1 MTIAEGVTETDAPS
15 VGWSYA
21 RRSVGVVLLLL
32 VLLPLYRLLDG
43 PDAGP
48 FARGAMDTAELS
60 RTLLMLGTIIVLVAG
75 IIVSR
80 VIDASAFEARLGRLG
95 AWLVS
100 IPPLRFALVLA
111 FLAAGITL
119 AFSLIVLE
127 GKPNLID
134 AMVQLLHARFLA
146 AGHLAGPVDSFTE
159 FWQVQNS
166 LVTPKGWVS
175 QYPPGFVVFL
185 ALGLKLGIPQAVGP
199 VFAGVTVFF
208 SALAA
213 DRLLRDDPV
222 VARVGAIVLA
232 LSPFMIG
239 LAGAY
244 MNHIAAAA
252 FFSAAV
258 FFAVKTLDSRNFA
271 WPVLTG
277 LATGVVFSI
286 RPLTA
291 VIAAAVVAFI
301 WMGPANRRML
311 ERVRG
316 LVLPTAGAVLGI
328 IPVFVALAIYNAHFF
343 GSPLRLGYVA
353 SQGPLVGLGFH
364 RDPTGQMYGPVQAL
378 AYTSA
383 DLIALSLYLLETPLP
398 AVILVGLFL
407 IVARRLTWGERAIAL
422 WALLP
427 VLGNV
432 FYWHHGEFMGPRMLN
447 EATPGWVLLTA
458 IAAFGLV
465 RRVSAKKMIGSYP
478 PRSALSFTLILGWLG
493 GVLFLGPQ
501 RLASY
506 GGPWMA
512 SSRITLP
519 PQRQPSLVFVHGAW
533 TGRIVSRLLAH
544 GMRLDSLEVAM
555 RYNPTCEAHFF
566 SLWYELDPAIRSHAP
581 PPMDFNFLPHRE
593 IPKIRIA
600 NGDDIRAEPRTPMA
614 PACLRQVASDTLGIL
629 EVASLLWE
637 AELPESRGAGP
648 IVVRDMGPE
657 INARLIARYPERVP
671 LMFYRST
678 KEGPPMLAP
687 YAVGMQALWPK
698 G

>member
-1 MTIAEGVTETDAPS
+1 MV
-15 VGWSYA
+15 
-21 RRSVGVVLLLL
+21 
-32 VLLPLYRLLDG
+32 
-43 PDAGP
+43 
-48 FARGAMDTAELS
+48 
-60 RTLLMLGTIIVLVAG
+60 
-75 IIVSR
+75 
-80 VIDASAFEARLGRLG
+80 DASSVEGRLGRLG
-95 AWLVS
+95 AWLAS
-100 IPPLRFALVLA
+100 IPPFRFALL
-111 FLAAGITL
+111 LGILSTGITL
-119 AFSLIVLE
+119 AFSLIVLH

-146 AGHLAGPVDSFTE
+146 AGQLAGPVDRFTE

-185 ALGLKLGIPQAVGP
+185 ALGLKLGVPQAVGP
-199 VFAGVTVFF
+199 IFAGVTVFF

-213 DRLLRDDPV
+213 GRLLRDDPI

-232 LSPFMIG
+232 LSPFLIG

-252 FFSAAV
+252 FFSAAI
-258 FFAVKTLDSRNFA
+258 FFAVRTLDSRNFA
-271 WPVLTG
+271 WPILTG
-277 LATGVVFSI
+277 LATGIVFSI

-291 VIAAAVVAFI
+291 VIAALVVAFI
-301 WMGPANRRML
+301 WLGAADRTMR
-311 ERVRG
+311 ERLQG
-316 LVLPTAGAVLGI
+316 LIRATGAAVVGI
-328 IPVFVALAIYNAHFF
+328 IPVFVAVALYNAHFF

-378 AYTSA
+378 GYTSA

-407 IVARRLTWGERAIAL
+407 LVARRLTWGERTIAL

-465 RRVSAKKMIGSYP
+465 RSIPAKKMFGSYP
-478 PRSALSFTLILGWLG
+478 PRSALSFTLILGWLA

-519 PQRQPSLVFVHGAW
+519 VQRQPALVFVHGAW

-566 SLWYELDPAIRSHAP
+566 SLWYELDPAARSHAP

-600 NGDDIRAEPRTPMA
+600 NGDDIRAEPRAPMA

-637 AELPESRGAGP
+637 AELPGAAGPDP
-648 IVVRDMGPE
+648 IVVRDMGPD
-657 INARLIARYPERVP
+657 INAGLIARYPERVP
-671 LMFYRST
+671 LMFYRGT
-678 KEGPPMLAP
+678 KEGPPVLAP
-687 YAVGMQALWPK
+687 YAAGMRALWPK

>member
-1 MTIAEGVTETDAPS
+1 
-15 VGWSYA
+15 
-21 RRSVGVVLLLL
+21 L
-32 VLLPLYRLLDG
+32 
-43 PDAGP
+43 
-48 FARGAMDTAELS
+48 
-60 RTLLMLGTIIVLVAG
+60 
-75 IIVSR
+75 
-80 VIDASAFEARLGRLG
+80 
-95 AWLVS
+95 
-100 IPPLRFALVLA
+100 
-111 FLAAGITL
+111 
-119 AFSLIVLE
+119 
-127 GKPNLID
+127 
-134 AMVQLLHARFLA
+134 
-146 AGHLAGPVDSFTE
+146 
-159 FWQVQNS
+159 
-166 LVTPKGWVS
+166 
-175 QYPPGFVVFL
+175 
-185 ALGLKLGIPQAVGP
+185 
-199 VFAGVTVFF
+199 
-208 SALAA
+208 
-213 DRLLRDDPV
+213 
-222 VARVGAIVLA
+222 
-232 LSPFMIG
+232 IG

-252 FFSAAV
+252 FFSAAI
-258 FFAVKTLDSRNFA
+258 FFAVRTLDSRNFS
-271 WPVLTG
+271 WPILAG
-277 LATGVVFSI
+277 LATGIVFSI

-291 VIAAAVVAFI
+291 VIAALVVAFI
-301 WMGPANRRML
+301 WLGPANRKML
-311 ERVRG
+311 VRVQG
-316 LVLPTAGAVLGI
+316 LLRPTAGAVVGI
-328 IPVFVALAIYNAHFF
+328 IPVFVALAFYNAHFF

-407 IVARRLTWGERAIAL
+407 LFARRLSWGERTIAL

-465 RRVSAKKMIGSYP
+465 RRIPAKKMFASYP
-478 PRSALSFTLILGWLG
+478 PRSALSFTLILGWLA

-519 PQRQPSLVFVHGAW
+519 VQRQPSLVFVHGAW

-566 SLWYELDPAIRSHAP
+566 SLWYELDPAARSHAP
-581 PPMDFNFLPHRE
+581 PPMDFNFLPHPE

-600 NGDDIRAEPRTPMA
+600 NGDDIRAEPRAPMA

-637 AELPESRGAGP
+637 AELPGSTGP
-648 IVVRDMGPE
+648 GPLVVRDMGPDV
-657 INARLIARYPERVP
+657 NAQLIARHPERVP
-671 LMFYRST
+671 LVFYRST
-678 KEGPPMLAP
+678 KEGPPTLAP
-687 YAVGMQALWPK
+687 YALGMRALWPK

>member
-1 MTIAEGVTETDAPS
+1 MTLKESTIDTRTTTGAWG
-15 VGWSYA
+15 YA
-21 RRSVGVVLLLL
+21 RRGIGVVLLLL
-32 VLLPLYRLLDG
+32 VVFPFYRLLDG

-60 RTLLMLGTIIVLVAG
+60 RTLLLLGSIIVLVVG
-75 IIVSR
+75 IILSR
-80 VIDASAFEARLGRLG
+80 MVDASSVEGRLGRLG
-95 AWLVS
+95 AWLAS
-100 IPPLRFALVLA
+100 IPPFRFALL
-111 FLAAGITL
+111 LGILSTGITL
-119 AFSLIVLE
+119 AFSLIVLH

-146 AGHLAGPVDSFTE
+146 AGQLAGPVDRFTE

-185 ALGLKLGIPQAVGP
+185 ALGLKLGVPQAVGP
-199 VFAGVTVFF
+199 IFAGVTVFF

-213 DRLLRDDPV
+213 GRLLRDDPI

-232 LSPFMIG
+232 LSPFLIG

-252 FFSAAV
+252 FFSAAI
-258 FFAVKTLDSRNFA
+258 FFAVRTLDSRNFA
-271 WPVLTG
+271 WPILTG
-277 LATGVVFSI
+277 LATGIVFSI

-291 VIAAAVVAFI
+291 VIAALVVAFI
-301 WMGPANRRML
+301 WLGAADRTMR
-311 ERVRG
+311 ERLQG
-316 LVLPTAGAVLGI
+316 LIRPTGAAVVGI
-328 IPVFVALAIYNAHFF
+328 IPVFVAVALYNAHFF

-378 AYTSA
+378 GYTSA

-407 IVARRLTWGERAIAL
+407 LVARRLTWGERTIAL

-465 RRVSAKKMIGSYP
+465 RSIPAKKMFGSYP
-478 PRSALSFTLILGWLG
+478 PRSALSFTLILGWLA

-519 PQRQPSLVFVHGAW
+519 VQRQPALVFVHGAW

-566 SLWYELDPAIRSHAP
+566 SLWYELDPAARSHAP

-600 NGDDIRAEPRTPMA
+600 NGDDIRAEPRAPMA

-637 AELPESRGAGP
+637 AELPGAAGPDP
-648 IVVRDMGPE
+648 IVVRDMGPD
-657 INARLIARYPERVP
+657 INAGLIARYPERVP
-671 LMFYRST
+671 LMFYRGT
-678 KEGPPMLAP
+678 KEGPPVLAP
-687 YAVGMQALWPK
+687 YAAGMRALWPK